1 MLLELRIRNLA
12 VVEDAVIRFGPGLN
26 AMTGSTGAG
35 KSIILSA
42 VELLSG
48 ARSRRSLVRAGASSL
63 EVEGVFAVEPGM
75 ELRRTL
81 GMAQGEREVS
91 IKRELGAD
99 GRNRIWINGEE
110 FARWVNNQRK
120 PKVTNKL
127 NEDEAY
133 CLRCNQVSK
142 LLSPQIQPIK
152 GNLVLIKGTCANCG
166 AVINR
171 GAHRDRTPEL
181 S

>member
-1 MLLELRIRNLA
+1 MEVRIHRTKLPHN
-12 VVEDAVIRFGPGLN
+12 VIIKAPGLLPMLYTPREICEELDI
-26 AMTGSTGAG
+26 AEST
-35 KSIILSA
+35 
-42 VELLSG
+42 
-48 ARSRRSLVRAGASSL
+48 
-63 EVEGVFAVEPGM
+63 
-75 ELRRTL
+75 LRDWLQIDVPHQR
-81 GMAQGEREVS
+81 
-91 IKRELGAD
+91 D
-99 GRNRIWINGEE
+99 NRNRIWINGEE

-120 PKVTNKL
+120 LKVTNKL

-142 LLSPQIQPIK
+142 LLAPQIQPIK

>member
-1 MLLELRIRNLA
+1 MEVRNHRTKLPHN
-12 VVEDAVIRFGPGLN
+12 VIIKAPGLLPMLYTPREICEELDI
-26 AMTGSTGAG
+26 AEST
-35 KSIILSA
+35 
-42 VELLSG
+42 
-48 ARSRRSLVRAGASSL
+48 
-63 EVEGVFAVEPGM
+63 
-75 ELRRTL
+75 LRDWLQTDVPHQR
-81 GMAQGEREVS
+81 
-91 IKRELGAD
+91 D
-99 GRNRIWINGEE
+99 NRNRIWINGQE

>member
-1 MLLELRIRNLA
+1 MEVRIHRTKLPHN
-12 VVEDAVIRFGPGLN
+12 VIIKAPGLLPMLFTPREICEELDI
-26 AMTGSTGAG
+26 AEST
-35 KSIILSA
+35 
-42 VELLSG
+42 
-48 ARSRRSLVRAGASSL
+48 
-63 EVEGVFAVEPGM
+63 
-75 ELRRTL
+75 LRDWLQIDVPHQR
-81 GMAQGEREVS
+81 
-91 IKRELGAD
+91 D
-99 GRNRIWINGEE
+99 NRNRIWINGEE

>member
-1 MLLELRIRNLA
+1 MEVRIHRTKLPHN
-12 VVEDAVIRFGPGLN
+12 VIIKAPGLLPMLYTPREICEELDI
-26 AMTGSTGAG
+26 AEST
-35 KSIILSA
+35 
-42 VELLSG
+42 
-48 ARSRRSLVRAGASSL
+48 
-63 EVEGVFAVEPGM
+63 
-75 ELRRTL
+75 LRDWLQIDVPHQR
-81 GMAQGEREVS
+81 
-91 IKRELGAD
+91 D
-99 GRNRIWINGEE
+99 NRNRIWINGEE

-142 LLSPQIQPIK
+142 LLAPQIQPIK

>member
-1 MLLELRIRNLA
+1 MEVRNHRTKLPHN
-12 VVEDAVIRFGPGLN
+12 VIIKAPGLLPMLYTPREICEELDI
-26 AMTGSTGAG
+26 AEST
-35 KSIILSA
+35 
-42 VELLSG
+42 
-48 ARSRRSLVRAGASSL
+48 
-63 EVEGVFAVEPGM
+63 
-75 ELRRTL
+75 LRDWLQIDVPHQR
-81 GMAQGEREVS
+81 
-91 IKRELGAD
+91 D
-99 GRNRIWINGEE
+99 NRNRIWINGEE

-120 PKVTNKL
+120 PKAAKKL
-127 NEDEAY
+127 TEDEAY

>member
-1 MLLELRIRNLA
+1 MEVRIHRTKLPHN
-12 VVEDAVIRFGPGLN
+12 VIIKAPGLLPMLYTPREICEELDI
-26 AMTGSTGAG
+26 AEST
-35 KSIILSA
+35 
-42 VELLSG
+42 
-48 ARSRRSLVRAGASSL
+48 
-63 EVEGVFAVEPGM
+63 
-75 ELRRTL
+75 LRDWLQIDVPHQR
-81 GMAQGEREVS
+81 
-91 IKRELGAD
+91 D
-99 GRNRIWINGEE
+99 NRNRIWINGEE

-133 CLRCNQVSK
+133 CLRCNQVTK

>member
-1 MLLELRIRNLA
+1 MEVRIHRTKLPHN
-12 VVEDAVIRFGPGLN
+12 VVIKAPGLLPMLYTPREICEELDI
-26 AMTGSTGAG
+26 AEST
-35 KSIILSA
+35 
-42 VELLSG
+42 
-48 ARSRRSLVRAGASSL
+48 
-63 EVEGVFAVEPGM
+63 
-75 ELRRTL
+75 LRDWLQIDVPHQR
-81 GMAQGEREVS
+81 
-91 IKRELGAD
+91 D
-99 GRNRIWINGEE
+99 NRNRIWINGEE

>member
-1 MLLELRIRNLA
+1 MEVRIHRTKLPHN
-12 VVEDAVIRFGPGLN
+12 VIIKAPGLLPMLYTPREICEELDI
-26 AMTGSTGAG
+26 AEST
-35 KSIILSA
+35 
-42 VELLSG
+42 
-48 ARSRRSLVRAGASSL
+48 
-63 EVEGVFAVEPGM
+63 
-75 ELRRTL
+75 LRDWLQIDVPHQR
-81 GMAQGEREVS
+81 
-91 IKRELGAD
+91 D
-99 GRNRIWINGEE
+99 NRNRIWINGEE

-142 LLSPQIQPIK
+142 LLSPQVQPIK

>member
-1 MLLELRIRNLA
+1 MEVRIHRTKLPHN
-12 VVEDAVIRFGPGLN
+12 VIIKAPGLLPMLYTPREICDELDI
-26 AMTGSTGAG
+26 AEST
-35 KSIILSA
+35 
-42 VELLSG
+42 
-48 ARSRRSLVRAGASSL
+48 
-63 EVEGVFAVEPGM
+63 
-75 ELRRTL
+75 LRDWLQIDVPHQR
-81 GMAQGEREVS
+81 
-91 IKRELGAD
+91 D
-99 GRNRIWINGEE
+99 NRNRIWINGEE

-120 PKVTNKL
+120 PKGTNKL

-171 GAHRDRTPEL
+171 GARRDRTPEL

>member
-1 MLLELRIRNLA
+1 MEVRIHRTKLPHN
-12 VVEDAVIRFGPGLN
+12 VIIKAPGLLPMLYTLREICEELDI
-26 AMTGSTGAG
+26 AEST
-35 KSIILSA
+35 
-42 VELLSG
+42 
-48 ARSRRSLVRAGASSL
+48 
-63 EVEGVFAVEPGM
+63 
-75 ELRRTL
+75 LRDWLQIDVPHQR
-81 GMAQGEREVS
+81 
-91 IKRELGAD
+91 D
-99 GRNRIWINGEE
+99 NRNRIWINGEE

>member
-1 MLLELRIRNLA
+1 MEVRIHRTKLPHN
-12 VVEDAVIRFGPGLN
+12 VIIKAPGLLPMLYTPREICEELDI
-26 AMTGSTGAG
+26 AESTLRDWLQ
-35 KSIILSA
+35 I
-42 VELLSG
+42 
-48 ARSRRSLVRAGASSL
+48 
-63 EVEGVFAVEPGM
+63 GVPHQ
-75 ELRRTL
+75 R
-81 GMAQGEREVS
+81 
-91 IKRELGAD
+91 D
-99 GRNRIWINGEE
+99 NRNRIWLNGEE

-133 CLRCNQVSK
+133 CLRCNQISK

-171 GAHRDRTPEL
+171 GARRDRTPEL

>member
-1 MLLELRIRNLA
+1 MEVRIHRTKLPHN
-12 VVEDAVIRFGPGLN
+12 VIIKAPGLLPMLYTPREICEELDI
-26 AMTGSTGAG
+26 AEST
-35 KSIILSA
+35 
-42 VELLSG
+42 
-48 ARSRRSLVRAGASSL
+48 
-63 EVEGVFAVEPGM
+63 
-75 ELRRTL
+75 LRDWLQIDVPHQR
-81 GMAQGEREVS
+81 
-91 IKRELGAD
+91 D
-99 GRNRIWINGEE
+99 NRNRIWINGEE

-127 NEDEAY
+127 KEDEAY

>member
-1 MLLELRIRNLA
+1 MEVRIHRTKLPHN
-12 VVEDAVIRFGPGLN
+12 VIIKAPGLLPMLYTPREICEELDI
-26 AMTGSTGAG
+26 AEST
-35 KSIILSA
+35 
-42 VELLSG
+42 
-48 ARSRRSLVRAGASSL
+48 
-63 EVEGVFAVEPGM
+63 
-75 ELRRTL
+75 LRDWLQIDVPHQR
-81 GMAQGEREVS
+81 
-91 IKRELGAD
+91 D
-99 GRNRIWINGEE
+99 NRNRIWINGEE

-120 PKVTNKL
+120 PKAANKL
-127 NEDEAY
+127 TEDEAY

>member
-1 MLLELRIRNLA
+1 MEVRIHRTKLPHN
-12 VVEDAVIRFGPGLN
+12 VIIKAPGLLPMLYTPREICEELDI
-26 AMTGSTGAG
+26 AEST
-35 KSIILSA
+35 
-42 VELLSG
+42 
-48 ARSRRSLVRAGASSL
+48 
-63 EVEGVFAVEPGM
+63 
-75 ELRRTL
+75 LRDWLQIDVPHQR
-81 GMAQGEREVS
+81 
-91 IKRELGAD
+91 D
-99 GRNRIWINGEE
+99 NRNRIWINGEE
-110 FARWVNNQRK
+110 FARWVSNQRK
-120 PKVTNKL
+120 PKVSNKL

>member
-1 MLLELRIRNLA
+1 MEVRIHRTKLPHN
-12 VVEDAVIRFGPGLN
+12 VIIKAPGLLPMLYTPREICEELDI
-26 AMTGSTGAG
+26 AEST
-35 KSIILSA
+35 
-42 VELLSG
+42 
-48 ARSRRSLVRAGASSL
+48 
-63 EVEGVFAVEPGM
+63 
-75 ELRRTL
+75 LRDWLQIDVPHQR
-81 GMAQGEREVS
+81 
-91 IKRELGAD
+91 D
-99 GRNRIWINGEE
+99 NRNRIWINGEE

-120 PKVTNKL
+120 PKKMNKL
-127 NEDEAY
+127 NEDEAF

-181 S
+181 SKS

>member
-1 MLLELRIRNLA
+1 MEVRIHRTKLPHN
-12 VVEDAVIRFGPGLN
+12 VIIKAPGLLPMLYTPREICEELDI
-26 AMTGSTGAG
+26 AEST
-35 KSIILSA
+35 
-42 VELLSG
+42 
-48 ARSRRSLVRAGASSL
+48 
-63 EVEGVFAVEPGM
+63 
-75 ELRRTL
+75 LRDWLQIDVPHQR
-81 GMAQGEREVS
+81 
-91 IKRELGAD
+91 D
-99 GRNRIWINGEE
+99 NRNRIWINGEE

-152 GNLVLIKGTCANCG
+152 GNLVLIKGTCSNCG

>member
-1 MLLELRIRNLA
+1 MEVRTHRTKLPHN
-12 VVEDAVIRFGPGLN
+12 VIIKAPGLLPMLYTPREICEELDI
-26 AMTGSTGAG
+26 AEST
-35 KSIILSA
+35 
-42 VELLSG
+42 
-48 ARSRRSLVRAGASSL
+48 
-63 EVEGVFAVEPGM
+63 
-75 ELRRTL
+75 LRDWLQIDVPHQR
-81 GMAQGEREVS
+81 
-91 IKRELGAD
+91 D
-99 GRNRIWINGEE
+99 NRNRIWINGEE

>member
-1 MLLELRIRNLA
+1 MEVRNRRTKLPHK
-12 VVEDAVIRFGPGLN
+12 VIIKAPGLLPMLYTPREICDELDI
-26 AMTGSTGAG
+26 AEST
-35 KSIILSA
+35 
-42 VELLSG
+42 
-48 ARSRRSLVRAGASSL
+48 
-63 EVEGVFAVEPGM
+63 
-75 ELRRTL
+75 LRDWLQIDVPHQR
-81 GMAQGEREVS
+81 
-91 IKRELGAD
+91 D
-99 GRNRIWINGEE
+99 NRNRIWINGEE

-181 S
+181 P

>member
-1 MLLELRIRNLA
+1 MEVRNHRTKLPHN
-12 VVEDAVIRFGPGLN
+12 VIIKAPGLLP
-26 AMTGSTGAG
+26 MLYT
-35 KSIILSA
+35 
-42 VELLSG
+42 
-48 ARSRRSLVRAGASSL
+48 
-63 EVEGVFAVEPGM
+63 P
-75 ELRRTL
+75 
-81 GMAQGEREVS
+81 RE
-91 IKRELGAD
+91 ICEELGIAESTLRD
-99 GRNRIWINGEE
+99 WLQIDVPHQRDNRNRIWINGEE
-110 FARWVNNQRK
+110 FPRCVNNQRK
-120 PKVTNKL
+120 PKAAKKL
-127 NEDEAY
+127 TEDEAY

>member
-1 MLLELRIRNLA
+1 MEVRIHRTKLPHN
-12 VVEDAVIRFGPGLN
+12 VIIKAPGLLPMLYTPREICEELDI
-26 AMTGSTGAG
+26 AEST
-35 KSIILSA
+35 
-42 VELLSG
+42 
-48 ARSRRSLVRAGASSL
+48 
-63 EVEGVFAVEPGM
+63 
-75 ELRRTL
+75 LRDWLQIDVPHQR
-81 GMAQGEREVS
+81 
-91 IKRELGAD
+91 D
-99 GRNRIWINGEE
+99 NRNRIWINGEE

-127 NEDEAY
+127 NDDEAY

>member
-1 MLLELRIRNLA
+1 MEVRNHRTKLPHN
-12 VVEDAVIRFGPGLN
+12 VIIKAPGLLPMLYTLREICEELDI
-26 AMTGSTGAG
+26 AEST
-35 KSIILSA
+35 
-42 VELLSG
+42 
-48 ARSRRSLVRAGASSL
+48 
-63 EVEGVFAVEPGM
+63 
-75 ELRRTL
+75 LRDWLQIDVPHQR
-81 GMAQGEREVS
+81 
-91 IKRELGAD
+91 D
-99 GRNRIWINGEE
+99 NRNRIWINGEE

-127 NEDEAY
+127 KEDEAY

>member
-1 MLLELRIRNLA
+1 LRDWLQIDVPHQRDN
-12 VVEDAVIRFGPGLN
+12 
-26 AMTGSTGAG
+26 
-35 KSIILSA
+35 
-42 VELLSG
+42 
-48 ARSRRSLVRAGASSL
+48 
-63 EVEGVFAVEPGM
+63 
-75 ELRRTL
+75 
-81 GMAQGEREVS
+81 
-91 IKRELGAD
+91 
-99 GRNRIWINGEE
+99 RNRIWINGEE

-152 GNLVLIKGTCANCG
+152 GNLVLIKGTCAICG

-171 GAHRDRTPEL
+171 GAHRDRSPEL

>member
-1 MLLELRIRNLA
+1 MEVRIHRTKLPHN
-12 VVEDAVIRFGPGLN
+12 VIIKAPGLLPMLYTPREICEELDI
-26 AMTGSTGAG
+26 AEST
-35 KSIILSA
+35 
-42 VELLSG
+42 
-48 ARSRRSLVRAGASSL
+48 
-63 EVEGVFAVEPGM
+63 
-75 ELRRTL
+75 LRDWLQIDVPHQR
-81 GMAQGEREVS
+81 
-91 IKRELGAD
+91 D
-99 GRNRIWINGEE
+99 NRNRIWINVEE

-120 PKVTNKL
+120 LTNKL

>member
-1 MLLELRIRNLA
+1 LQIDVPHQRDN
-12 VVEDAVIRFGPGLN
+12 
-26 AMTGSTGAG
+26 
-35 KSIILSA
+35 
-42 VELLSG
+42 
-48 ARSRRSLVRAGASSL
+48 
-63 EVEGVFAVEPGM
+63 
-75 ELRRTL
+75 
-81 GMAQGEREVS
+81 
-91 IKRELGAD
+91 
-99 GRNRIWINGEE
+99 RNRIWINGEE

-120 PKVTNKL
+120 PKVTNRL

-142 LLSPQIQPIK
+142 LLFPQIQPIK

>member
-1 MLLELRIRNLA
+1 MEVRTRRTKLPHN
-12 VVEDAVIRFGPGLN
+12 VIIKAPGLLPMLYTPREICEELDI
-26 AMTGSTGAG
+26 AEST
-35 KSIILSA
+35 
-42 VELLSG
+42 
-48 ARSRRSLVRAGASSL
+48 
-63 EVEGVFAVEPGM
+63 
-75 ELRRTL
+75 LRDWLQIDVPHQR
-81 GMAQGEREVS
+81 
-91 IKRELGAD
+91 D
-99 GRNRIWINGEE
+99 NRNRIWINGEE

-127 NEDEAY
+127 NDDEAY

>member
-1 MLLELRIRNLA
+1 MEVRNHRTKLPHN
-12 VVEDAVIRFGPGLN
+12 VIIKAPGLLPMLYTPREICEELDI
-26 AMTGSTGAG
+26 AEST
-35 KSIILSA
+35 
-42 VELLSG
+42 
-48 ARSRRSLVRAGASSL
+48 
-63 EVEGVFAVEPGM
+63 
-75 ELRRTL
+75 LRDWLQIDVPHQR
-81 GMAQGEREVS
+81 
-91 IKRELGAD
+91 D
-99 GRNRIWINGEE
+99 NRNRIWINGEE

-133 CLRCNQVSK
+133 CFHCNQVSK

>member
-1 MLLELRIRNLA
+1 MEARIHRTKLPHN
-12 VVEDAVIRFGPGLN
+12 VIIKAPGLLPMLYTPREICEELDI
-26 AMTGSTGAG
+26 AEST
-35 KSIILSA
+35 
-42 VELLSG
+42 
-48 ARSRRSLVRAGASSL
+48 
-63 EVEGVFAVEPGM
+63 
-75 ELRRTL
+75 LRDWLQIDVPHQR
-81 GMAQGEREVS
+81 
-91 IKRELGAD
+91 D
-99 GRNRIWINGEE
+99 NRNRIWINGEE

-142 LLSPQIQPIK
+142 LLFPQIQPVK

>member
-1 MLLELRIRNLA
+1 MEVRIHRTKLPHN
-12 VVEDAVIRFGPGLN
+12 VIIKAPGLLPMLYTPREICEELDI
-26 AMTGSTGAG
+26 AESTLRDWLQ
-35 KSIILSA
+35 I
-42 VELLSG
+42 
-48 ARSRRSLVRAGASSL
+48 
-63 EVEGVFAVEPGM
+63 GVPHQ
-75 ELRRTL
+75 R
-81 GMAQGEREVS
+81 
-91 IKRELGAD
+91 D
-99 GRNRIWINGEE
+99 NRNRIWLNGEE

-127 NEDEAY
+127 DEDEAY

-142 LLSPQIQPIK
+142 LLSPQIQPIR

>member
-1 MLLELRIRNLA
+1 MEVKIHRTKLPHN
-12 VVEDAVIRFGPGLN
+12 VIIKAPGLLPMLYTPREICEEMDI
-26 AMTGSTGAG
+26 AEST
-35 KSIILSA
+35 
-42 VELLSG
+42 
-48 ARSRRSLVRAGASSL
+48 
-63 EVEGVFAVEPGM
+63 
-75 ELRRTL
+75 LRDWL
-81 GMAQGEREVS
+81 QIDVPH
-91 IKRELGAD
+91 KRD
-99 GRNRIWINGEE
+99 NRNRIWINGEE

-142 LLSPQIQPIK
+142 LLSPQIHPIK
-152 GNLVLIKGTCANCG
+152 GNLVLIKGTCTSCG
-166 AVINR
+166 TVINR

>member
-1 MLLELRIRNLA
+1 MEVRIHRTKLPHN
-12 VVEDAVIRFGPGLN
+12 VIIKAPGLLPMLYTPREICEELDI
-26 AMTGSTGAG
+26 AEST
-35 KSIILSA
+35 
-42 VELLSG
+42 
-48 ARSRRSLVRAGASSL
+48 
-63 EVEGVFAVEPGM
+63 
-75 ELRRTL
+75 LRDWLQIDVPHQR
-81 GMAQGEREVS
+81 
-91 IKRELGAD
+91 D
-99 GRNRIWINGEE
+99 NRNRIWINGEE
-110 FARWVNNQRK
+110 FARWVNNQHK

-152 GNLVLIKGTCANCG
+152 GNLVLIKGTCTNCG